1 MSLETEIKAMAREN
15 GAVLVGIASR
25 DRLDGAP
32 PSADA
37 DYLMPSTRSVISVAI
52 PVDRKVIRDFLS
64 KKTWLDYGAEQK
76 RIYQKLY
83 TISDRLADFL
93 KEKGFEARGVDAN
106 NIYRPEPGDTD
117 AYNRVELVP
126 DFSHRYAA
134 VAAGLGQ
141 LGWSSN
147 LMTPQFGSAVFL
159 ASVLTSAVL
168 EADPLLETNP
178 CDQCKLCTTVCPV
191 ERLDKKQTDSV
202 TIAGREYTHN
212 KKKPNATCVV
222 GCGGYHGLAPNK
234 KWSTWS
240 PYRTD
245 YPLPEDAAELIALS
259 RRVRAA
265 DPSKQGAR
273 AFLTKR
279 DTCFDPNETYV
290 NTCSNCMLICW
301 EKREDRQENQ
311 RLLVNSGVVVLSAER
326 GRMVVPA
333 EQALEIDTPYKVKV
347 AVPRQE
353 YLSKVPSEEINIL
366 GNRGEAGKLDDEV
379 LSSIASKRAEPVK
392 VGRK

>member
-1 MSLETEIKAMAREN
+1 MSLETEIKAIAREN

-32 PSADA
+32 PSADP

-52 PVDRKVIRDFLS
+52 PIDRNIIRDFLS
-64 KKTWLDYGAEQK
+64 KKIWLEYGAEQK
-76 RIYQKLY
+76 SIYQKLY

-93 KEKGFEARGVDAN
+93 REKGFDARGVDAN
-106 NIYRPEPGDTD
+106 SIYRPEPGDSNAND
-117 AYNRVELVP
+117 RVELVP

-147 LMTPQFGSAVFL
+147 LMTPQFGSAVML

-191 ERLDKKQTDSV
+191 ERLDKKKTDSM
-202 TIAGREYTHN
+202 TIADKEYTHN
-212 KKKPNATCVV
+212 KKKPNATCIVN
-222 GCGGYHGLAPNK
+222 CGEYHNLGPNK
-234 KWSTWS
+234 KWSSWS

-245 YPLPEDAAELIALS
+245 YPLPEDKDELIDLA

-273 AFLTKR
+273 AFLTQR
-279 DTCFDPNETYV
+279 DKCFNPNETYI
-290 NTCSNCMLICW
+290 NTCSYCMLICW
-301 EKREDRQENQ
+301 EKREDREENQ
-311 RLLVNSGVVVLSAER
+311 RLLMNSGVVVLSAER
-326 GRMVVPA
+326 GRIAVPA
-333 EQALEIDTPYKVKV
+333 EQAVEIDTQYEVKV
-347 AVPRQE
+347 AVPREE
-353 YLSKVPSEEINIL
+353 YVSEVPRGETNVL

-379 LSSIASKRAEPVK
+379 LSFLAGKRAEPVEAGK
-392 VGRK
+392 K